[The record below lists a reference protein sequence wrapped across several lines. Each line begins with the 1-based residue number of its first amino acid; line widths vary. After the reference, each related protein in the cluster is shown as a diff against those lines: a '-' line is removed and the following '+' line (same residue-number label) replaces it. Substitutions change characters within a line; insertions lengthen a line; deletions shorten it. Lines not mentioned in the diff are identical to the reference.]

1 MQGTPIHMASTS
13 HKILATGVGRRK
25 TSVASVRITS
35 GPGEIVVNGKP
46 ASKYFPGEISK
57 TRYQSPFTVAGVAK
71 KYSVSAKVFGGGYE
85 GQLDSLVLG
94 ISRGLVDINEKF
106 KTLLR
111 NAGLLTRDSRKRQ
124 RRMIGMGGKS
134 RRKRQSPKR

>member
-1 MQGTPIHMASTS
+1 MASTS
-13 HKILATGVGRRK
+13 HREINYKVLATGVGRRK
-25 TSVASVRITS
+25 TSVASVRIMS
-35 GPGEIVVNGKP
+35 GSGEITVNGKP
-46 ASKYFPGEISK
+46 VAQYFPGDISK
-57 TRYQSPFTVAGVAK
+57 TRYQSPFEVAGVAK

-94 ISRGLVDINEKF
+94 ISRGLVEINDKF